1 MTRRCA
7 FLPNNEELLLWPGFM
22 NLISVLTPTVLL
34 REMLRTNLFGGAIG
48 WIWLIPLSCWR

>member
-22 NLISVLTPTVLL
+22 NLISVLTQRAVTQAL
-34 REMLRTNLFGGAIG
+34 G
-48 WIWLIPLSCWR
+48 